1 MNHSAQHA
9 ADLSALM
16 DGELGEQ
23 DTAVLVKAVAQD
35 AQLQAAWQHY
45 HLISEA
51 LRAGDGV
58 SYRAMGQGSLQSSLG
73 AEARVMPMT
82 PISTQQS
89 PLHLASHSTA
99 NSAPVSSTHSSPYSL
114 AANDSVWRW
123 KLAAGFAAVAAV
135 GSIVWAVAG
144 QGGSAT
150 QNLASN
156 SSSAMATTALLP
168 VELTTGQQGTMIR
181 DPRLDELMA
190 AHKQFGSASALQPAG
205 FLRSASFQ
213 AAQR

>member
-16 DGELGEQ
+16 DGELGQQ
-23 DTAVLVKAVAQD
+23 DATALVQAMAQD

-45 HLISEA
+45 HLIGET
-51 LRAGDGV
+51 LRARGSFGV
-58 SYRAMGQGSLQSSLG
+58 VGQSSLQSKSGTG
-73 AEARVMPMT
+73 AYALPR
-82 PISTQQS
+82 
-89 PLHLASHSTA
+89 
-99 NSAPVSSTHSSPYSL
+99 APSSTPYSP

-123 KLAAGFAAVAAV
+123 KLAASVAAVAAV

-144 QGGSAT
+144 QGGQAT
-150 QNLASN
+150 QTLASN
-156 SSSAMATTALLP
+156 PSATMATTALLP
-168 VELTTGQQGTMIR
+168 VELNSGQQGTMIR

-213 AAQR
+213 SAQR

>member
-1 MNHSAQHA
+1 MNHSAQPA

-16 DGELGEQ
+16 DGELGPQ
-23 DTAVLVKAVAQD
+23 YTAALVQAVAQD
-35 AQLQAAWQHY
+35 AQLQAAWQRY
-45 HLISEA
+45 QLIGEA
-51 LRAGDGV
+51 LRAGASLGV
-58 SYRAMGQGSLQSSLG
+58 VGQDSLQGIAGTRAHAL
-73 AEARVMPMT
+73 PMT
-82 PISTQQS
+82 PSATPYTQ
-89 PLHLASHSTA
+89 
-99 NSAPVSSTHSSPYSL
+99 

-135 GSIVWAVAG
+135 GSIVWSVTG

-150 QNLASN
+150 QTLAGSP
-156 SSSAMATTALLP
+156 SPAMATTALIS
-168 VELTTGQQGTMIR
+168 VELNSGQSGTMIR